1 MAKNI
6 EVTLTLNSRQFDR
19 GVKSAK
25 GSISSIKTS
34 AGGAGGAFA
43 GLAGKLAIAG
53 TAFLALKKAV
63 DGVGASIGAA
73 RQIEDIGVVLKNVV
87 GSAEG
92 GALALQQVR
101 DIAQELPFAF
111 EEIAGA
117 TPALATVSK
126 DLNELEENTRLAADI
141 AAVTGLSFQ
150 DASGQLQRALSAGA
164 GAADMFREKG
174 VLAMAGFEAG
184 ASYSIEETRRK
195 LKEFGE
201 SIDGAANDLNVTLTG
216 ALSQAGDRF
225 FNFQAEMGNAI
236 NPEFTAFINQIV
248 KIFDEN
254 KETVTA
260 FAKTIGEGVVNAFY
274 TVLEVGAVLVDY
286 FTMLFNA
293 LKSVA
298 TFVNE
303 KFGDVFYT
311 VFNSVAKIIGG
322 VVEAVAFLGKGIGR
336 LIELAGGSNDVTQ
349 FFENIQNAANKVRT
363 GGLEKFSEAMDDV
376 FTAVPVTTAQDFVAR
391 LIETMQA
398 AGIAADEE
406 TQKILDKI
414 SGTVDA
420 GSTTI
425 KNGAKG
431 ISSSLADYQTAQ
443 ENILSVAAQ
452 SFDRLSMDM
461 ATTLLEGGNM
471 MDNFKNMFKTI
482 VKQMIAEAIKLAV
495 IKPILDSIFGVFG
508 FGVSLDGGKF
518 SISKLTNPEAK
529 AKGGPVMRNKPY
541 VVGEL
546 GPELFVPTTGG
557 SIVPNNQ
564 LMGGSQVT
572 YNINAVDAPSFQQL
586 VARDPEFIFS
596 VTEAGRRRIP
606 GRL

>member
-19 GVKSAK
+19 GVKSAQ
-25 GSISSIKTS
+25 GSISRIKTS

-53 TAFLALKKAV
+53 TAFLGLKKAV

-286 FTMLFNA
+286 FSMLFNA

-322 VVEAVAFLGKGIGR
+322 VVEAVAFLGKGIGK

-425 KNGAKG
+425 TNGADG
-431 ISSSLADYQTAQ
+431 ISSSLSDYQTAQ
-443 ENILSVAAQ
+443 ESILSVAAQ
-452 SFDRLSMDM
+452 SFDRLSQDM
-461 ATTLLEGGNM
+461 ATALMEGGSVL
-471 MDNFKNMFKTI
+471 DSFKNMFKTI

-508 FGVSLDGGKF
+508 FGVSLDGGSF
-518 SISKLTNPEAK
+518 SISKLKPEGK

>member
-1 MAKNI
+1 
-6 EVTLTLNSRQFDR
+6 
-19 GVKSAK
+19 
-25 GSISSIKTS
+25 
-34 AGGAGGAFA
+34 
-43 GLAGKLAIAG
+43 
-53 TAFLALKKAV
+53 
-63 DGVGASIGAA
+63 
-73 RQIEDIGVVLKNVV
+73 
-87 GSAEG
+87 
-92 GALALQQVR
+92 
-101 DIAQELPFAF
+101 
-111 EEIAGA
+111 
-117 TPALATVSK
+117 
-126 DLNELEENTRLAADI
+126 
-141 AAVTGLSFQ
+141 
-150 DASGQLQRALSAGA
+150 
-164 GAADMFREKG
+164 MFREKG

-184 ASYSIEETRRK
+184 ASYSVEETRRK

-225 FNFQAEMGNAI
+225 FNFQSTMGEAI
-236 NPEFTAFINQIV
+236 NPEFTSFINQIV
-248 KIFDEN
+248 KLFDEN
-254 KETVTA
+254 RETISA

-274 TVLEVGAVLVDY
+274 TVLEVGAVVVDY

-298 TFVNE
+298 TFVND
-303 KFGDVFYT
+303 KFGAVFYT

-363 GGLEKFSEAMDDV
+363 DGLAKFGEAMNDV

-406 TQKILDKI
+406 TQRILDKI

-425 KNGAKG
+425 TNGANG
-431 ISSSLADYQTAQ
+431 ISSSLSDYQTAQ
-443 ENILSVAAQ
+443 ESILSVAAQ
-452 SFDRLSMDM
+452 SFDRLSQDM
-461 ATTLLEGGNM
+461 ATALLEGGSV
-471 MDNFKNMFKTI
+471 MDSFKNMFKTI